1 MKNKTVILLINYYK
15 VLRINQWIKNLF
27 IFIPVFFAG
36 KIFSIENG
44 VSLLLGFVS
53 FSLVASSIY
62 ILNDYRDIASDKLHP
77 VKRNRPLAAGTFS
90 TSTAFILFLLC
101 LSGGLLIAYSLKLV
115 FFLVVVAYFIL
126 NICYCF
132 GLKNISILDIIIIAI
147 GFVLRIKGGGVL
159 AQVEISSWLTIM
171 VFLLALFLA
180 ITKRIDDI
188 YLKQTSGIDL
198 RKSIKGYNIELL
210 NILLAVVASI
220 IIMAYLMYT
229 ISPQVRL
236 RLGTYR
242 LYYTSVFVIAG
253 LFRYLQIT
261 YINRNSDSPTK
272 TLYKDLF
279 IQVVL
284 FLWVISFYIII
295 YLPSAKLF
303 L

>member
-1 MKNKTVILLINYYK
+1 M
-15 VLRINQWIKNLF
+15 
-27 IFIPVFFAG
+27 
-36 KIFSIENG
+36 
-44 VSLLLGFVS
+44 
-53 FSLVASSIY
+53 
-62 ILNDYRDIASDKLHP
+62 
-77 VKRNRPLAAGTFS
+77 
-90 TSTAFILFLLC
+90 
-101 LSGGLLIAYSLKLV
+101 
-115 FFLVVVAYFIL
+115 VVAYFIL